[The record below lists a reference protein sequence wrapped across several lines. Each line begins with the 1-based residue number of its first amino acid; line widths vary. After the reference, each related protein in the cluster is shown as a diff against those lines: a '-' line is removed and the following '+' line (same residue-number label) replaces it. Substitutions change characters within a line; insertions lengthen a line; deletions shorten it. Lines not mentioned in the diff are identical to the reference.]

1 MRSAIKVDVVSETTS
16 SDVGSCC
23 VIYDEEDQ
31 LIVVRRRVGDVTLY
45 EETSRQES
53 IWNSFRCVA

>member
-1 MRSAIKVDVVSETTS
+1 VRAAIKVDVVSETTS

-45 EETSRQES
+45 EETSRQ
-53 IWNSFRCVA
+53 